1 MNVKE
6 RFVNWL
12 IGTPDSFGYNGTFQT
27 PTNYYDDASASK
39 VAVATTCVKILS
51 ETVGKM
57 PIGVWKT
64 DSTKGK
70 VKDKGHYLYN
80 ILHRQPNNYTT
91 ANTFFQTSEN
101 HRNYKGN
108 SFARIHRH
116 SGTGRVQWLETIPP
130 SKVKNYS
137 IKGNDL
143 YYTLLDNDDK
153 EYVLNQSE
161 ILHFRMM
168 SPDGVWGINPIS
180 ALSLNMGIT
189 HKGMQSLDSFY
200 KNNALSPKALKTI
213 VGSSNAAKSKEA
225 LAEFNAANSGVMN
238 AGKWI
243 NLPPN
248 TDIVDLQINLADAQ
262 IIESLKFNSQQ
273 IAALYGVPVYMATGD
288 FTQSKFNNIE
298 QSQLSFKVNTISS
311 ITRMYKAE
319 LESKLLTEKDRKA
332 GIEIEFNLNSL
343 VEPDTKTKVE
353 YYRGLANIGA
363 ITPHQIAVLE
373 SLPADPVQNLYL
385 AQTNLQELSKFK
397 REPLKEA
404 NSGDKLTRPDK
415 SIDKAEKRKG
425 NVK

>member
-1 MNVKE
+1 MTIKQ
-6 RFVNWL
+6 RFFNWL
-12 IGTPDSFGYNGTFQT
+12 LGTPNSFGYNGQITT
-27 PTNYYDDASASK
+27 PENYYNDDSANK

-57 PIGVWKT
+57 PIGVWRT
-64 DSTKGK
+64 DDQKGK
-70 VKDKGHYLYN
+70 VKDKNHYLYN
-80 ILHRQPNNYTT
+80 ILHSQPNKYTT

-116 SGTGRVQWLETIPP
+116 GGTGRVQWLENIAP
-130 SKVKNYS
+130 SRVKDYV

-153 EYVLNQSE
+153 EEVVNQAE

-213 VGSSNAAKSKEA
+213 VGGSNSKMAKEA
-225 LAEFNAANSGVMN
+225 LEDFNKANAGVN
-238 AGKWI
+238 NSGKWI

-319 LESKLLTEKDRKA
+319 LEAKLLTAKDRAA
-332 GIEIEFNLNSL
+332 GVEIEFNLNSL

-397 REPLKEA
+397 KEPIKE
-404 NSGDKLTRPDK
+404 
-415 SIDKAEKRKG
+415 
-425 NVK
+425 

>member
-1 MNVKE
+1 MSVKK

-12 IGTPDSFGYNGTFQT
+12 LGTPDSFGYNGNITT
-27 PTNYYDDASASK
+27 PSNYYNEASAEK

-51 ETVGKM
+51 ETVAKM

-64 DSTKGK
+64 DDTKGK
-70 VKDKGHYLYN
+70 IKAKDHYLYP
-80 ILHRQPNNYTT
+80 ILHSQPNNYTT

-116 SGTGRVQWLETIPP
+116 GGTGRAQWLETIPP
-130 SKVKNYS
+130 SKVKDYS
-137 IKGNDL
+137 IRGNDL
-143 YYTLLDNDDK
+143 YYTLLNDDNE
-153 EYVLNQSE
+153 EYEVNQAN

-180 ALSLNMGIT
+180 ALNLNMGIT
-189 HKGMQSLDSFY
+189 HKGLQSLDSFY
-200 KNNALSPKALKTI
+200 KNNALSPKALKTE
-213 VGSSNAAKSKEA
+213 VGSSNASRSKEA
-225 LAEFNAANSGVMN
+225 LEEFNKTNSGIIN

-248 TDIVDLQINLADAQ
+248 TDVVDLQINLADAQ

-319 LESKLLTEKDRKA
+319 LEAKLLTDKDRKA

-385 AQTNLQELSKFK
+385 AQTNLQELSRFK
-397 REPLKEA
+397 KEPIKK
-404 NSGDKLTRPDK
+404 D
-415 SIDKAEKRKG
+415 
-425 NVK
+425 